1 MPPNFTER
9 SPMKIALECKDIM
22 LERALQLFLKEHLAR
37 KKDCDFIITD
47 EKIKFEKP
55 QFLIN
60 KYSSQLAVPFS
71 KEQLLRALNDFDSAL
86 KELALQVAN
95 EKIKALEQKIERIA
109 DDFRAD
115 YQKDIDKAVGELKET
130 LIKLINKERV

>member
-1 MPPNFTER
+1 MPQKFRRKKT
-9 SPMKIALECKDIM
+9 MKIALQCQDIM

-60 KYSSQLAVPFS
+60 KHSSQLAVPFS
-71 KEQLLRALNDFDSAL
+71 KEQLLRALGDFDSAL
-86 KELALQVAN
+86 KTLAKEVAN
-95 EKIKALEQKIERIA
+95 EKIDTLAQKIEQIA
-109 DDFRAD
+109 DEFRKD
-115 YQKDIDKAVGELKET
+115 YEREIDKAVEELKSR
-130 LIKLINKERV
+130 LIELINKEKA